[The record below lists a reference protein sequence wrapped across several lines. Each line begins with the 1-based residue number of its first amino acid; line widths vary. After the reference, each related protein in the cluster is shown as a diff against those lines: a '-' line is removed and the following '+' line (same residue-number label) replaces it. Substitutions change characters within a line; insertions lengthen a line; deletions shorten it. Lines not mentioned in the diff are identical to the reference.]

1 MLSSVRLPIVTSYS
15 VEVSGWD
22 AAQTFFVEKAELE
35 WSERSGKQVH
45 LRRSLRDGSLLFIR
59 LIRSDVAAHSHPVP
73 YEAESLGTNHKGQF
87 GFRLHAVLP
96 NGSEEPRRAA

>member
-22 AAQTFFVEKAELE
+22 AAQTFFVERAELE
-35 WSERSGKQVH
+35 WSEETGKHVH

-59 LIRSDVAAHSHPVP
+59 LIRSNAAPHSHPVP
-73 YEAESLGTNHKGQF
+73 YEAESLGTNHKGRF
-87 GFRLHAVLP
+87 GFRLHPVLP
-96 NGSEEPRRAA
+96 NGIEDGRRGA